1 MVILDPEADEATV
14 NGVAD
19 RITGIL
25 SDHGGEVSSVDRWGR
40 RKLAYQIDKK
50 TEGNYLVVAF
60 TAEPDAVAEL
70 DRVLSL
76 ADEVIRFKLVR
87 LAA

>member
-1 MVILDPEADEATV
+1 MVILDPEADEAAV

-50 TEGNYLVVAF
+50 SEGNYLVVAF

-76 ADEVIRFKLVR
+76 VDEVMRLKVVR

>member
-1 MVILDPEADEATV
+1 MVILDPEADEAAV
-14 NGVAD
+14 NGIAD

-25 SDHGGEVSSVDRWGR
+25 SEHGGEVTSVDRWGR
-40 RKLAYQIDKK
+40 RKLAFEIEKK
-50 TEGNYLVVAF
+50 TEGYYLVVAF
-60 TAEPDAVAEL
+60 SAESDAFDEL

-76 ADEVIRFKLVR
+76 ADEVIRFKVVR